1 MRLGSALSKI
11 AAPLTRRFR
20 AGTTLKEALDCASKL
35 SREGFLFTLDHL
47 GEHVSGK
54 READAAT
61 ELYVVLL
68 KALKEY
74 SLPRNISLKLSQ
86 LGMGVDSELCLK
98 NLERIVN
105 ATEELKGFVRVDM
118 ENSASTDVT
127 LRMIKSAHKNRLTPV
142 GAVLQAKLKRTP
154 DDLLSMLE
162 SGISVRLC
170 KGVYDEPTEIAFQSR
185 SDIRREFLALAKR
198 LLTSDMTHGIATH
211 DEFIIDEVKKFILSN
226 GIEKSS
232 FEFQMLLGIR
242 IGLAKKLLAEGW
254 KVRIYIPFGKAWLPY
269 TIRRIREI
277 KNRIAIS
284 DLFRRDKRNKFA

>member
-1 MRLGSALSKI
+1 MRFGSALSKI
-11 AAPLTRRFR
+11 ATPLTRRFI

-47 GEHVSGK
+47 GEHVSNK
-54 READAAT
+54 REAEAAA
-61 ELYVVLL
+61 ELYIVLL
-68 KALKEY
+68 RALKEH

-86 LGMGVDSELCLK
+86 LGMGVDRELCLK

-118 ENSASTDVT
+118 ENSASTDAT
-127 LRMIKSAHKNRLTPV
+127 LQMTKNAHKNRLTPV

-170 KGVYDEPTEIAFQSR
+170 KGAYDEPAGIAFQSR
-185 SDIRREFLALAKR
+185 SEVRREFLALAKR
-198 LLTSDMTHGIATH
+198 LLTSGITHGIATH
-211 DEFIIDEVKKFILSN
+211 DEFIIDEIKKFVVSN
-226 GIEKSS
+226 EIEKGS
-232 FEFQMLLGIR
+232 FEFQLLLGIR

-254 KVRIYIPFGKAWLPY
+254 RVRIYIPFGKAWLPY
-269 TIRRIREI
+269 TMRRIREI
-277 KNRIAIS
+277 KTRITIS
-284 DLFRRDKRNKFA
+284 DLFRRGDRNKFA